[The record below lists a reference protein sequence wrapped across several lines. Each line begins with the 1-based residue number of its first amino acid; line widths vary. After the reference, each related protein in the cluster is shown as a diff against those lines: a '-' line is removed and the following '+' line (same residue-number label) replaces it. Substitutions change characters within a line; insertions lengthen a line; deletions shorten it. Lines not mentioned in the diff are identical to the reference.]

1 MGHSFYPMGAR
12 SNWLFY
18 AVSIFLIAAQFYLN
32 ISVRMKIL
40 VILLASSLVLYAV
53 SRTELGQRFLAYLGD
68 TRKEIRKIVWPTQQ
82 ETMKSVLMVALFVM
96 SAAVFWWI
104 VDAMIAKFFAL
115 ILKIVS

>member
-18 AVSIFLIAAQFYLN
+18 AVSSILVAAQFYLN
-32 ISVRMKIL
+32 MPVRMKIL
-40 VILLASSLVLYAV
+40 VILLASALVLYAI
-53 SRTELGQRFLAYLGD
+53 SRTEMGHKFLAYLSD

-96 SAAVFWWI
+96 GAAIFWWF
-104 VDAMIAKFFAL
+104 VDALIAKLFAL
-115 ILKIVS
+115 ILRILS